1 VAQCAPSHRGPAGL
15 DPYEF
20 HAFHHALKQ
29 VRVNRYC
36 KKFQEPSNLKELCI
50 DVFVEGTTCNRPQGI
65 DPWSLP
71 NSIHHPV
78 RTVPV
83 GEMRQRNGA
92 GGKALHLRFPAFFQR
107 KFTSI
112 ANQPSSILPSSRSW
126 DSTCLCPGRS
136 HLAVLMQRSQWLV
149 HIHINLSIHRSK

>member
-1 VAQCAPSHRGPAGL
+1 MAQCAPSHRGPAGL

-92 GGKALHLRFPAFFQR
+92 GGKALHLRFPAFFSTKIYQYC
-107 KFTSI
+107 KSTI
-112 ANQPSSILPSSRSW
+112 IHSSILKVLGFNVPLSGAKSP
-126 DSTCLCPGRS
+126 CCPNAKKPMAGS
-136 HLAVLMQRSQWLV
+136 YTYK
-149 HIHINLSIHRSK
+149 SIYT